1 MEYVAIRLFGDG
13 AMKRHK
19 HTQELEAT
27 TLGDFDC
34 MDEAIQQACE
44 QLKCNH
50 VRHGVLS
57 EGEGEGGFIVVDTQ
71 EFVEI

>member
-27 TLGDFDC
+27 TLGDFEC
-34 MDEAIQQACE
+34 IDEAIQQACK

-50 VRHGVLS
+50 VRHGV
-57 EGEGEGGFIVVDTQ
+57 
-71 EFVEI
+71 